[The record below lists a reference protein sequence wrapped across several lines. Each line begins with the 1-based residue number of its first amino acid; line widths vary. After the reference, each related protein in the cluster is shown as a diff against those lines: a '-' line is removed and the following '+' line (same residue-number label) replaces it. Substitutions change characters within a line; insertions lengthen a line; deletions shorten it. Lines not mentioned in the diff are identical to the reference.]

1 MQDTVTEEAEFTEFT
16 AAIKPLEPL
25 APLEP
30 VELLAF
36 AEGCAVG
43 SGTGAN
49 FTDFV
54 VRVGFARERNRGL
67 E

>member
-16 AAIKPLEPL
+16 AAIAPL